1 MRNLNDD
8 FFSLWKLPARC
19 RERYSRVHF
28 RRAFAA
34 FLLQLD
40 RIFLESR
47 HDRQLGEPS
56 YFCLCEANV
65 LLQRHQRF
73 TTRLNRPSM
82 ASASC
87 FAINAVFSSSAYTF
101 SQQSLLKL
109 SYLQSTCHV
118 LCPNNTA
125 RYDARKLFCRV
136 ASGRAVCNRHYA
148 TRYKCDMRL
157 LFFVT
162 P

>member
-1 MRNLNDD
+1 VNVTRGSTFDVLLPPF
-8 FFSLWKLPARC
+8 FFSLIVSFLNRDTTASLVNRRISVCAKRMSC
-19 RERYSRVHF
+19 YSVTS
-28 RRAFAA
+28 
-34 FLLQLD
+34 D
-40 RIFLESR
+40 
-47 HDRQLGEPS
+47 
-56 YFCLCEANV
+56 
-65 LLQRHQRF
+65 F